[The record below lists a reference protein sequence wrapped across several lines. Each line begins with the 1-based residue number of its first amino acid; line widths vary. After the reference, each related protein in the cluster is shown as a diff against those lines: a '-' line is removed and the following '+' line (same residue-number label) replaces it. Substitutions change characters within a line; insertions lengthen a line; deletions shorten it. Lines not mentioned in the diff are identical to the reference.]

1 MCQTLEEP
9 NTNTTH
15 GRNWQE
21 FSHLKMQTT
30 RHYNQNSPSQP
41 NQSFQTNRKTEIV
54 SRAQPKKQQ
63 KQKLDEYVWKINMN
77 L

>member
-1 MCQTLEEP
+1 
-9 NTNTTH
+9 
-15 GRNWQE
+15 
-21 FSHLKMQTT
+21 MQTT
-30 RHYNQNSPSQP
+30 RHYNQNSSSQP